1 MKISV
6 CLATFN
12 GSKFIFFQLMSILT
26 QLKEFDEVIIVDDS
40 STDDTVSIITN
51 IKDNRIKLFQNEK
64 NIGAALT
71 FSLALSYATG
81 ELIFMSDQD
90 DRWHEEKVNIL
101 CGLFKAKSLDLIVHD
116 ANVEVDGIFAQDS
129 LFSINSSSPGI
140 LKNIFKNTYTGC
152 CMAFRSSIL
161 IKVLPISPNIGI
173 YHDAWIGILAEYFG
187 YKILFLKTPLI
198 DFVRH
203 DNNASSSKR
212 RNLYLIIRDRV
223 RFIFA
228 LLKHLIT
235 IKILKVG
242 Y

>member
-1 MKISV
+1 MRISV
-6 CLATFN
+6 CLATYN
-12 GSKFIFFQLMSILT
+12 GSKFIGVQLRSILT
-26 QLKEFDEVIIVDDS
+26 QLKEIDEVIIVDDS
-40 STDDTVSIITN
+40 STDDTVYKITN
-51 IKDNRIKLFQNEK
+51 IKDRRIKLFLNEK

-71 FSLALSYATG
+71 FSRALSYASG

-101 CGLFKAKSLDLIVHD
+101 CGLFKTKSLDLIVHD

-129 LFSINSSSPGI
+129 LFSINNSSPGI

-152 CMAFRSSIL
+152 CMAFRRNIL
-161 IKVLPISPNIGI
+161 IKILPISPNIGI

-235 IKILKVG
+235 KKIRKVG

>member
-1 MKISV
+1 MRISV
-6 CLATFN
+6 CLATYN
-12 GSKFIFFQLMSILT
+12 GTRFIGVQLKSILT
-26 QLKEFDEVIIVDDS
+26 QLKEIDEVIIVDDS
-40 STDDTVSIITN
+40 STDDTVYKITN
-51 IKDNRIKLFQNEK
+51 IKDRRIKLFLNEK
-64 NIGAALT
+64 SIGAALT
-71 FSLALSYATG
+71 FSRALSYATG
-81 ELIFMSDQD
+81 DLIFMSDQD

-101 CGLFKAKSLDLIVHD
+101 CSLFNSKSLDLIVHD

-129 LFSINSSSPGI
+129 LFSINNSSPGI

-152 CMAFRSSIL
+152 CMAFRRNIL
-161 IKVLPISPNIGI
+161 INILPISPNIGI

-187 YKILFLKTPLI
+187 YKILFLNTPLI

-242 Y
+242 

>member
-12 GSKFIFFQLMSILT
+12 GSKFIGLQLMSILT
-26 QLKEFDEVIIVDDS
+26 QIKEFDEVIIVDDS
-40 STDDTVSIITN
+40 STDDTVSIITSIN
-51 IKDNRIKLFQNEK
+51 DRRIKLFLNEK

-71 FSLALSYATG
+71 FSRALSYATG

-101 CGLFKAKSLDLIVHD
+101 CGLFKTKSLDLIVHD

-129 LFSINSSSPGI
+129 LFSTNNSSPGI

-152 CMAFRSSIL
+152 CMAFRRNIL
-161 IKVLPISPNIGI
+161 IKILPISPNIGI

-187 YKILFLKTPLI
+187 YKILFFNTPLI